1 MRRRWLNLKKIA
13 ETIHG
18 EVQKEIERI
27 VGRYYFARSNGE
39 SFDLESFE
47 IAIRSSMHG
56 IGCKILEMFVNSDG
70 GGYSDRTIPCE
81 NGHSYEF
88 IEFRDKK
95 LLTVLGS
102 VTVKRAY
109 YYDRDCRN
117 GYCPKDRTLDIEGTS
132 YSSGVRRMMSKV
144 GAYRPFGLGHEDL
157 YELADIRVS
166 AKEVERISQM
176 VGDQAEAF
184 HAAEATASLP
194 DNMIPISPVPKL
206 YVCIDGTGVPV
217 VKKETAGRKGKG
229 EDGQAKTREAKLGC
243 VFTQTSVDKE
253 GRPVRDGESTS
264 YTGAIETAE
273 VFGRRIYQE
282 AMRRGMDSAEETVV
296 IGDGAP
302 WIWNIADEQFYG
314 ATQIVDL
321 FHAREHYWN
330 VAKAC
335 FGQNKDML
343 YQWTEERRKE
353 LDDGKPEE
361 IIDAINRCSF
371 LPGNDQAICKREI
384 GYFEKNKGRMRYADF
399 RERGLFVGSG
409 VLEAGC
415 RTVVGQRLKQS
426 GMHWTVRGANSII
439 ALRCNIMSNR
449 WEDFW
454 EHRAAA

>member
-1 MRRRWLNLKKIA
+1 
-13 ETIHG
+13 
-18 EVQKEIERI
+18 
-27 VGRYYFARSNGE
+27 
-39 SFDLESFE
+39 
-47 IAIRSSMHG
+47 MHG
-56 IGCKILEMFVNSDG
+56 IGRSMLEMFVNADDG
-70 GGYSDRTIPCE
+70 DYRGRTIPCE
-81 NGHSYEF
+81 KDHRYEF

-102 VTVKRAY
+102 VTVTRAY
-109 YYDRDCRN
+109 YYDRECRS
-117 GYCPKDRTLDIEGTS
+117 GHCPKDRVLDIEGTS

-184 HAAEATASLP
+184 HAAEADASLL
-194 DNMIPISPVPKL
+194 DTVVPIRPVPRM
-206 YVCIDGTGVPV
+206 YVCMDGTGVPV
-217 VKKETAGRKGKG
+217 VKKETTGRQGKG
-229 EDGQAKTREAKLGC
+229 EGGQAKTREAKLGC
-243 VFTQTSVDKE
+243 VFTQTSLDQA
-253 GRPVRDGESTS
+253 GRPVRDDESTS

-273 VFGRRIYQE
+273 VFGMRIYRE
-282 AMRRGMDSAEETVV
+282 AMRRGMDWAVEVCV

-321 FHAREHYWN
+321 YHAREHYWN
-330 VAKAC
+330 VARAC
-335 FGQNKDML
+335 FGQNNANL
-343 YQWTEERRKE
+343 HQWTEDRRRE
-353 LDDGKPEE
+353 LDDGKVE
-361 IIDAINRCSF
+361 DVVNAINQCSF
-371 LPGNDQAICKREI
+371 LPGCDRAICEREI
-384 GYFEKNKGRMRYADF
+384 GYFTKNKDRMRYADF
-399 RERGLFVGSG
+399 RTRGLFVGSG

-415 RTVVGQRLKQS
+415 RTVIGLRLKQS

-439 ALRCNIMSNR
+439 ALRCNILSNR

>member
-1 MRRRWLNLKKIA
+1 M
-13 ETIHG
+13 
-18 EVQKEIERI
+18 
-27 VGRYYFARSNGE
+27 
-39 SFDLESFE
+39 
-47 IAIRSSMHG
+47 
-56 IGCKILEMFVNSDG
+56 LEMFVNADG
-70 GGYSDRTIPCE
+70 GDYRGRTILCAKD
-81 NGHSYEF
+81 HQYEF
-88 IEFRDKK
+88 MEFRDKK

-109 YYDRDCRN
+109 YYDLYCRR
-117 GYCPKDRTLDIEGTS
+117 GYCPKDRALDIEGTS

-157 YELADIRVS
+157 YDLAAIRVS

-184 HAAEATASLP
+184 HTAEVEALLS
-194 DNMIPISPVPKL
+194 DNIIPIKPVPQM
-206 YVCIDGTGVPV
+206 YVCMDGTGVPV
-217 VKKETAGRKGKG
+217 VKKETAGRKGKS
-229 EDGQAKTREAKLGC
+229 EDGQAKTREVKLGC
-243 VFTQTSVDKE
+243 VFTQTYVNQE
-253 GRPVRDGESTS
+253 GRPVRDEESTS

-273 VFGRRIYQE
+273 LFSRRIYQE
-282 AMRRGMDSAEETVV
+282 AMRRGMEWAKNVCV

-321 FHAREHYWN
+321 YHAREHYWN
-330 VAKAC
+330 VAKLC
-335 FGQNKDML
+335 FGQNKDKL

-353 LDDGKPEE
+353 LDDGRPEE
-361 IIDAINRCSF
+361 VIDAIKRCSSF
-371 LPGNDQAICKREI
+371 PGYDKAIYEREI

-399 RERGLFVGSG
+399 RKRGLFVGSG

-439 ALRCNIMSNR
+439 ALRCCILSKR
-449 WEDFW
+449 WEGFW
-454 EHRAAA
+454 EQRAAA

>member
-1 MRRRWLNLKKIA
+1 MLINA
-13 ETIHG
+13 
-18 EVQKEIERI
+18 
-27 VGRYYFARSNGE
+27 
-39 SFDLESFE
+39 
-47 IAIRSSMHG
+47 
-56 IGCKILEMFVNSDG
+56 DG
-70 GGYSDRTIPCE
+70 GGYRGSTIDGKE
-81 NGHSYEF
+81 GHQYEF
-88 IEFRDKK
+88 IEYRDKK
-95 LLTVLGS
+95 LLTALGP
-102 VTVKRAY
+102 VTIKRAY
-109 YYDRDCRN
+109 YYDRECKS
-117 GYCPKDRTLDIEGTS
+117 GYCPKDRVLDIEGTS

-176 VGDQAEAF
+176 VGGQAEAF
-184 HAAEATASLP
+184 QAAASLS
-194 DNMIPISPVPKL
+194 DNIIPIRPVPKM
-206 YVCIDGTGVPV
+206 YVCVDGTGVPV

-229 EDGQAKTREAKLGC
+229 EDGQAKTREVKLGC
-243 VFTQTSVDKE
+243 VFTQTCVDRE
-253 GRPVRDGESTS
+253 GRPVRDDESTS

-273 VFGRRIYQE
+273 LFGRRIYQE
-282 AMRRGMDSAEETVV
+282 AMRRGMNSAGETVV

-302 WIWNIADEQFYG
+302 WIWNIAEEHFYE

-321 FHAREHYWN
+321 YHAREHYWN

-335 FGQNKDML
+335 FGKHKDEL
-343 YQWTEERRKE
+343 HRWTEERRKE
-353 LDDGKPEE
+353 LDDGKVEDV
-361 IIDAINRCSF
+361 IDAIHRCSS
-371 LPGNDQAICKREI
+371 LTGDDKVICEREI

-399 RERGLFVGSG
+399 RKRGLFIGSG

-454 EHRAAA
+454 AHRAAA